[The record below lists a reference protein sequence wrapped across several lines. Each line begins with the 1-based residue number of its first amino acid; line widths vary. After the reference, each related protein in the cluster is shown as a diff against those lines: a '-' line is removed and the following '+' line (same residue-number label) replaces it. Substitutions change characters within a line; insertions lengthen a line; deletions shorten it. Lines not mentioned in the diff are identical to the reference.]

1 MPSTVPEFCL
11 RQLNFAKNRTVS
23 FARILPKF
31 RQLCQNSA
39 NFAKI
44 PPTVSK
50 IPPTV
55 PKFSQL
61 CQNSADFAKI
71 PPTLPKFR
79 RLCQNSVNI
88 VKIPPT
94 LSKSRQLRQNLIPQL
109 YQNLINDANFAKT
122 RRERTSG
129 ALSSFL
135 YRAEGGTPPGPPPII
150 AYGCRGTLARI
161 LAQVGAR
168 LGRIFFKEVL
178 EQFSFSGGW
187 GHPLRIS
194 TDHCVVAERL
204 CAS

>member
-44 PPTVSK
+44 PPTLPKFRQLCQKFRQLCQNSPNFAK
-50 IPPTV
+50 IPPTL
-55 PKFSQL
+55 PKSRRL

-71 PPTLPKFR
+71 P
-79 RLCQNSVNI
+79 S
-88 VKIPPT
+88 T
-94 LSKSRQLRQNLIPQL
+94 LSKSRQLCQSPANFAKIPQL

-150 AYGCRGTLARI
+150 AYGCRGTLVRI

-168 LGRIFFKEVL
+168 LGRIFF
-178 EQFSFSGGW
+178 
-187 GHPLRIS
+187 R
-194 TDHCVVAERL
+194 
-204 CAS
+204 